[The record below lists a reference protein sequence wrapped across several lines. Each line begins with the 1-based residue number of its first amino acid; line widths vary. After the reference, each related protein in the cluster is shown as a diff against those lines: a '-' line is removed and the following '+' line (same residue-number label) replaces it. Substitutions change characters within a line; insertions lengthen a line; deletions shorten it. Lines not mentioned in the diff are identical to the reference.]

1 MYDRKKQNYESYEN
15 FQKKL
20 EIVADFENWSETGSC
35 DYFFL
40 ILLISLALR
49 KDDNRSPRVNTT

>member
-20 EIVADFENWSETGSC
+20 EIVADFEN
-35 DYFFL
+35 
-40 ILLISLALR
+40 
-49 KDDNRSPRVNTT
+49 